1 MRGNLNLHE
10 ASETYHPKIL
20 FKLPTALKEIDDD
33 LIFVRMLKK
42 CCIQKCA
49 TICLSYCYVTSTDF
63 RNLHDYI
70 ILLLLL
76 PSLSLYID
84 VF

>member
-1 MRGNLNLHE
+1 MRGNLNLYE

-42 CCIQKCA
+42 MLHTKM
-49 TICLSYCYVTSTDF
+49 CYD
-63 RNLHDYI
+63 LLE
-70 ILLLLL
+70 LLLCNF
-76 PSLSLYID
+76 D
-84 VF
+84 